1 MEKGFGVNKIM
12 FINLMFFRVVCFDG
26 YIEIVKFLV
35 EYKVDIEIVNRYGYM
50 CLMIFCYKG
59 YKDIVKFFL
68 EFGVDVNRKSVKG
81 DYCVIKW
88 IDEKM
93 FFLWDIIKYVWL
105 CLLVIL
111 MFVLCFIRNLIILI
125 WLLK

>member
-12 FINLMFFRVVCFDG
+12 FINLIFFRVVCFDG

-35 EYKVDIEIVNRYGYM
+35 EYKVDIEIVNRYGYI

-93 FFLWDIIKYVWL
+93 FFLWDREGGFIII
-105 CLLVIL
+105 CGRRLV
-111 MFVLCFIRNLIILI
+111 CYRY
-125 WLLK
+125 